1 MRQKES
7 EMMGEKEIS
16 KWRKVLE
23 RGDRETLKGCQT
35 TRMGEGGEITH

>member
-1 MRQKES
+1 
-7 EMMGEKEIS
+7 MMGGKEIS
-16 KWRKVLE
+16 KWRKVRG